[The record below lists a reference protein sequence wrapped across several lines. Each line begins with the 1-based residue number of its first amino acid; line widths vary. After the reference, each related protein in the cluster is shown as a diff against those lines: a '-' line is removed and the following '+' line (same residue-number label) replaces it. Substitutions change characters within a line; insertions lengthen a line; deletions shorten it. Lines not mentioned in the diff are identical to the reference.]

1 MNLAQR
7 WRYPISSA
15 RRDLRLDL
23 LRGYCIVVMT
33 IDHVGLFP
41 AWTIGLTGNARLWV
55 SAAEGF
61 FLIAGIVMGMVYQ
74 QWLIER
80 GWQWSIKHAG
90 RRAIQLY
97 AIGAI
102 GHLVLATGDFVLR
115 LVRSRPSNLPTDYF
129 QLVQG
134 AIFQTRPAPE
144 ALSLMPLYALLIVW
158 GLAALYGLRQGKWR
172 RVLLGSFALWY
183 VARLEPTA
191 FVIFRT
197 DFNFATWQCLFII
210 GLVAGY
216 HRDELRR
223 KWLSWPARH
232 LLAAAL
238 IVSTG
243 LMLLLSYQ
251 VGVGGLWSDVA
262 WLQPYGPVFDRN
274 WLGPGRIV
282 TALWAF
288 AGYYA
293 LVTAGWRPLQ
303 RTLGWLLMP
312 LGQHALTAFILQA
325 IAVYLIVRLPGWP
338 FADHDPTLMG
348 FVHVAIILA
357 IWLAT
362 WSIARCRAAWSLR
375 RLTQSG
381 VAAFAEQSEI
391 SALPQQR

>member
-1 MNLAQR
+1 
-7 WRYPISSA
+7 
-15 RRDLRLDL
+15 
-23 LRGYCIVVMT
+23 MT

-61 FLIAGIVMGMVYQ
+61 FLIAGIVMGMVYR

-102 GHLVLATGDFVLR
+102 GHLMLVTGDFVLR
-115 LVRSRPSNLPTDYF
+115 LVRNRPSNLPTDYL

-144 ALSLMPLYALLIVW
+144 ALSLLTVYTLLIAW
-158 GLAALYGLRQGKWR
+158 GLVALYGLQQGKWR
-172 RVLLGSFALWY
+172 WVLLGSFALWY
-183 VARLEPTA
+183 AGRLEPTA
-191 FVIFRT
+191 FVFFRT
-197 DFNFATWQCLFII
+197 DFHFATWQCLFII

-216 HRDELRR
+216 HRAELRR
-223 KWLSWPARH
+223 RWLKLPVRP
-232 LLAAAL
+232 LLNAVL
-238 IVSTG
+238 IGSTL

-251 VGVGGLWSDVA
+251 VGNGGLWSNVE
-262 WLQPYGPVFDRN
+262 WLQPYGPVFDRV

-288 AGYYA
+288 AGYFA
-293 LVTAGWRPLQ
+293 LATIGWRPLQ
-303 RTLGWLLMP
+303 RSLGWLLLP
-312 LGQHALTAFILQA
+312 LGQHALTAFILQ
-325 IAVYLIVRLPGWP
+325 VFTSYLIVRLPGWP

-348 FVHVAIILA
+348 FIHIAVILA

-362 WSIARCRAAWSLR
+362 GVSVRLRAAWSLR
-375 RLTQSG
+375 RQTQSR
-381 VAAFAEQSEI
+381 AAMLAEQSEVLA
-391 SALPQQR
+391 SPQPR